1 MDYQENIQKVLKQ
14 VQNLWKPPTELKI
27 SEWADAYRYLSPES
41 SAVSGKY
48 RTDYAPY
55 QKEIMDVFNDPNIER
70 VVWQKSAQVGATEIL
85 NNVIGYYIHMQPSPI
100 LVMQPTLQMAQAYS
114 KEKLANMLRDT
125 PVLRA
130 KINEP
135 KSKDSSNTVLSK
147 KFEGGTTL
155 NMVGS
160 NSAAS
165 VASRAVRILCIDEV
179 DRMEAS
185 VGSEGDPVLLASKR
199 TQTFFNKKIYLC
211 STPTVKGISRIEAAF
226 EESDQRYYYVPCPE
240 CNHKQTLKWSN
251 VVWEENKPET
261 AIYTCE
267 NGCVI
272 DESKKYWMLKNGEWK
287 ATRETKK
294 VAGFH
299 LNELYSVFS
308 TWGSMAENFL
318 EAKRQPEML
327 KTFINT
333 SLAETWEPEPEEA
346 VEAEG
351 LMARRESYDME
362 TIPDEALVLTCGAD
376 IQKNRIEAQVVAYSH
391 DYEMWVV
398 DYKIIYGNTGQIQVW
413 NDFDKYLQTKFST
426 HSGRNMTIACT
437 TIDSGFQTQMV
448 YAFTKNKKGR
458 RIFAIKG
465 QSQSGKSVVGK
476 PTKVGKENSTLYPV
490 GSDTAKEVIYS
501 RLASEYGYSTLH
513 FPSTVDE
520 EYFKQLT
527 AEQRFVKFVKG
538 RKTLYW
544 KQIRERNEA
553 LDTICYSLAACYILN
568 PNFNLIEQR
577 LLTGNAPEP
586 DKNRADPN
594 KPSRKGINRGNFA
607 TSWK

>member
-1 MDYQENIQKVLKQ
+1 M
-14 VQNLWKPPTELKI
+14 
-27 SEWADAYRYLSPES
+27 SPES

-55 QKEIMDVFNDPNIER
+55 QKEIMDAFNDPNIER
-70 VVWQKSAQVGATEIL
+70 IVWMKSAQVGATEIL
-85 NNVIGYYIHMQPSPI
+85 NNVVGYYIHMQPSPI

-125 PVLRA
+125 PVLKARL
-130 KINEP
+130 NEV

-147 KFEGGTTL
+147 KFIGGTTL

-165 VASRAVRILCIDEV
+165 VASRAVRILCVDEV

-185 VGSEGDPVLLASKR
+185 VGSEGDPILLASKR
-199 TQTFFNKKIYLC
+199 TQTFFNRKIYLC
-211 STPTVKGISRIEAAF
+211 STPTIQGLSRIEAAF

-240 CNHKQTLKWSN
+240 CNKMQTLKWSN
-251 VVWEENKPET
+251 VIWEEDQPET
-261 AIYTCE
+261 AIYSCE

-272 DESKKYWMLKNGEWK
+272 EESKKYWMLKHGEWR
-287 ATRETKK
+287 ATKETGKT
-294 VAGFH
+294 AGFH

-308 TWGSMAENFL
+308 TWASMAENFL
-318 EAKRQPEML
+318 EAKKQPEML

-333 SLAETWEPEPEEA
+333 SLGETWQPEPEEA
-346 VEAEG
+346 VEAAG
-351 LMARRESYDME
+351 LLGRRESYDE
-362 TIPDEALVLTCGAD
+362 QTIPDEALVLTCGVD
-376 IQKNRIEAQVVAYSH
+376 VQKNRLECQVVAFSH
-391 DYEMWVV
+391 NYEMWVV
-398 DYKIIYGNTGQIQVW
+398 EYKILYGSTGQQDVW
-413 NDFDKYLQTKFST
+413 NQLDKYLLTRFKT
-426 HSGRNMTIACT
+426 HSGRVMNIACT

-458 RIFAIKG
+458 RIFAVKG
-465 QSQSGKSVVGK
+465 QSQSGKTVVGK
-476 PTKVGKENSTLYPV
+476 PSKVGKENNTLYPV
-490 GSDTAKEVIYS
+490 GSDSAKEVIYS
-501 RLASEYGYSTLH
+501 RLAAEYGYSTLH

-520 EYFKQLT
+520 DYFNQLT

-553 LDTICYSLAACYILN
+553 LDTICYALAAAYILN
-568 PNFNLIEQR
+568 PNFDILEQR
-577 LLTGNAPEP
+577 LLTGNASEP
-586 DKNRADPN
+586 DENRVKQA
-594 KPSRKGINRGNFA
+594 KKGINRKNFA
-607 TSWK
+607 TSWKY

>member
-1 MDYQENIQKVLKQ
+1 MQSVLKQ
-14 VQNLWKPPTELKI
+14 VQSLWKPPTELKI
-27 SEWADAYRYLSPES
+27 SEWADEFRYLSPES

-55 QKEIMDVFNDPNIER
+55 QKEIMDVFNDPKIER
-70 VVWQKSAQVGATEIL
+70 IVWMKSAQVGATEIL
-85 NNVIGYYIHMQPSPI
+85 NNVVGYYIHMQPSPI
-100 LVMQPTLQMAQAYS
+100 LIMQPTLQMAQAYS

-185 VGSEGDPVLLASKR
+185 VGSEGDPILLASKR
-199 TQTFFNKKIYLC
+199 TQTFFNRKIYLC

-240 CNHKQTLKWSN
+240 CDHMQTLKWSN
-251 VVWEENKPET
+251 VVWEENQPET

-267 NGCVI
+267 NGCI
-272 DESKKYWMLKNGEWK
+272 INESKKHWMLKNGYWK
-287 ATRETKK
+287 ATKETKK
-294 VAGFH
+294 TAGFH

-308 TWGSMAENFL
+308 SWGLMAENFL
-318 EAKRQPEML
+318 EAKKQPEML

-333 SLAETWEPEPEEA
+333 SLAETWQPEPEEA

-351 LMARRESYDME
+351 LMAKRESYDLE
-362 TIPDEALVLTCGAD
+362 SIPDEALVLTCGID
-376 IQKNRIEAQVVAYSH
+376 IQKNRIECQVVAFSH

-398 DYKIIYGNTGQIQVW
+398 DYKIIYGSTGQMNVW
-413 NDFDKYLQTKFST
+413 NDLEKYLQTKFKT
-426 HSGRNMTIACT
+426 HSGRNLTIACT

-465 QSQSGKSVVGK
+465 QSQIGKSVVGK
-476 PTKVGKENSTLYPV
+476 PTKVGKENNTLYPV

-527 AEQRFVKFVKG
+527 AEQRFVKYVKG

-544 KQIRERNEA
+544 KQVRERNEA
-553 LDTICYSLAACYILN
+553 LDTICYALAAAYILN
-568 PNFNLIEQR
+568 PNFDLIEQR
-577 LLTGNAPEP
+577 LLTGNVTDP
-586 DKNRADPN
+586 DPN
-594 KPSRKGINRGNFA
+594 RVNNKSNSINRQPKGNFA

>member
-1 MDYQENIQKVLKQ
+1 MQNVLEQ
-14 VQNLWKPPTELKI
+14 VQKQWRPPTELKI
-27 SEWADAYRYLSPES
+27 SEWADTYRFLSPES
-41 SAVSGKY
+41 SAISGKY

-55 QKEIMDVFNDPNIER
+55 QKEIMDAFNDPNIER
-70 VVWQKSAQVGATEIL
+70 IVWQKSAQVGATEIL
-85 NNVIGYYIHMQPSPI
+85 NNVVGYYVHMQPSPI

-125 PVLRA
+125 PVLKARL
-130 KINEP
+130 NDS

-147 KFEGGTTL
+147 KFLGGTTL

-199 TQTFFNKKIYLC
+199 TQTFFNRKIYLC
-211 STPTVKGISRIEAAF
+211 STPTVKGLSRIEAAF

-240 CNHKQTLKWSN
+240 CGHMQTLKWSN
-251 VVWEENKPET
+251 VIWEDDKPET

-267 NGCVI
+267 ENGCVI
-272 DESKKYWMLKNGEWK
+272 EESKKHKMLKNGEWR
-287 ATRETKK
+287 ATAETKK
-294 VAGFH
+294 TAGFH

-308 TWGSMAENFL
+308 TWASMAENFL
-318 EAKRQPEML
+318 ESKKQPEML

-333 SLAETWEPEPEEA
+333 SLGETWEPEPEEA

-351 LMARRESYDME
+351 LLSRRESYDAQSV
-362 TIPDEALVLTCGAD
+362 PDEALVLTCGVD
-376 IQKNRIEAQVVAYSH
+376 VQKDRLECQVVAFSH
-391 DYEMWVV
+391 NYEMWVV
-398 DYKIIYGNTGQIQVW
+398 EYKILYGSTGQQDVW
-413 NDFDKYLQTKFST
+413 NQLDKYLLTKFKT
-426 HSGRNMTIACT
+426 HAGRVMTIACT

-465 QSQSGKSVVGK
+465 QSQSGKTVVGK
-476 PTKVGKENSTLYPV
+476 PTRVGKENNILYPV

-501 RLASEYGYSTLH
+501 RLAVEYGYSTLH
-513 FPSTVDE
+513 FASELDE

-553 LDTICYSLAACYILN
+553 LDTICYALAAAYILN
-568 PNFNLIEQR
+568 PNFDLIEQR
-577 LLTGNAPEP
+577 LLTGNAQEP
-586 DKNRADPN
+586 DPNRVART
-594 KPSRKGINRGNFA
+594 KKGINRKNFA
-607 TSWK
+607 TSWKY